1 MQDAFDWLYN
11 KVAADLGITSAQLK
25 ANTSA
30 FNTVMDYAKGIIF
43 EYSDLIEKLHG
54 KVSG

>member
-11 KVAADLGITSAQLK
+11 KIAADLGITSAQLK
-25 ANTSA
+25 ADTSA

-54 KVSG
+54 KVGG